1 MGICFFGAGDRTRT
15 GTLSPAADFE
25 SATSTISS
33 HRQVCI
39 SFSVTSRRW
48 LFIVA
53 ALRRRMSPS
62 FAVPDDRL
70 GVNAFVARRPLHL
83 LRLRLTPPQAAL
95 RLAPADFESATSTF
109 FSHRH
114 YARLV

>member
-1 MGICFFGAGDRTRT
+1 
-15 GTLSPAADFE
+15 AADFE

-39 SFSVTSRRW
+39 SFSVASRRW

-53 ALRRRMSPS
+53 ALRRQMSPS
-62 FAVPDDRL
+62 FAVPDAHL

-95 RLAPADFESATSTF
+95 RLAPADFESATSTIS
-109 FSHRH
+109 SHRQVCL
-114 YARLV
+114 YNLLT